1 MSEDLDFV
9 VKMDN
14 SSDGALQ
21 AEVPNDPGLVF
32 FIFLFN

>member
-14 SSDGALQ
+14 SGSEGVIQ
-21 AEVPNDPGLVF
+21 AEVPNDPG
-32 FIFLFN
+32 